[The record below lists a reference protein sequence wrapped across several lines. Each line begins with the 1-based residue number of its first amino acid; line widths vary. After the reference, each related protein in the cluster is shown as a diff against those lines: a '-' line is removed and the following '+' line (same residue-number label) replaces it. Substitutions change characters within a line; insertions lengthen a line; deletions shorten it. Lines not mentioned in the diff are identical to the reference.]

1 MKGDLVE
8 NRENS
13 RRDLKLESR
22 TRGERFEG
30 MQKTKY
36 APKNERIGVS
46 KREPLKE
53 GVVIQ
58 QGMVRK
64 QNVIG
69 RKNKSFKG
77 KIPETILETKL
88 DVARDK

>member
-53 GVVIQ
+53 GVVMQRGTFREEKPNI
-58 QGMVRK
+58 V
-64 QNVIG
+64 
-69 RKNKSFKG
+69 
-77 KIPETILETKL
+77 KL
-88 DVARDK
+88 RNQKESARAT